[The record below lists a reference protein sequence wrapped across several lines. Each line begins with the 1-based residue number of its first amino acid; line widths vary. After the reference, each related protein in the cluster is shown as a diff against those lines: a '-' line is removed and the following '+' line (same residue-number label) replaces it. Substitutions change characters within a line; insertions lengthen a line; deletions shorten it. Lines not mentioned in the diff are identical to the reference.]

1 VGCFQKSGYEFE
13 QSAGEAYMPEKQI
26 VIQLSELSSGCLRQE
41 GKEWAILSFAL
52 TSRRR

>member
-1 VGCFQKSGYEFE
+1 
-13 QSAGEAYMPEKQI
+13 MPEKQI